1 MEKMSMKRSIFIG
14 MALAFFILGFIS
26 LQRAMPEHKE
36 ERIYKAI
43 SVYSPYKFEKALGGL
58 HIINTKTGDKEKPDA
73 ASVMHRMDEL
83 QKEWGKK
90 HLKVTK
96 EAVIVLNDDG
106 VEVTRIAFEN
116 PLERKWVERFY
127 GIEAEETNIS
137 SAK

>member
-1 MEKMSMKRSIFIG
+1 MNLGMKRAIFIG
-14 MALAFFILGFIS
+14 MAIAFFILGFIS

-43 SVYSPYKFEKALGGL
+43 SVFSPYQFKKAIGGL
-58 HIINTKTGDKEKPDA
+58 HIVNTATGEKEKPDA

-96 EAVIVLNDDG
+96 DAVIIFNDKG
-106 VEVTRIAFEN
+106 AEIKKIAFEN
-116 PLERKWVERFY
+116 LLEKKWVEQFY
-127 GIEAEETNIS
+127 GLKES
-137 SAK
+137 VKK

>member
-1 MEKMSMKRSIFIG
+1 MKRSIFLG

-43 SVYSPYKFEKALGGL
+43 TVYSPYKFEKTIGGL
-58 HIINTKTGDKEKPDA
+58 NIINTKTGEKEKPDA

-83 QKEWGKK
+83 QKEWGHT

-96 EAVIVLNDDG
+96 ENVIILGDNHQ
-106 VEVTRIAFEN
+106 EVTHIKFQD
-116 PLERKWVERFY
+116 PLEKKWVERFY
-127 GIEAEETNIS
+127 GVKESN
-137 SAK
+137 